1 MTKNDFSVLAL
12 FLFPLY
18 YLGKFKESTQFEE
31 KYKWELNAS
40 TKIEETSEENEIA
53 KANSHHHG
61 RIQPAGKKILKNKQ
75 HIFARGIKKQMKK
88 RKKQTCRDSHS
99 IHKILS
105 NRTWNTKSHKFN
117 QINASII
124 STAKDKKT
132 LAWFKCKWGANA
144 QKTSQE
150 AFNYISLTD
159 CFTKWRIT

>member
-1 MTKNDFSVLAL
+1 MLIAEEAPKENLHAYYPMPNMTKNDFSVLAL

-75 HIFARGIKKQMKK
+75 HIFARGIKKA
-88 RKKQTCRDSHS
+88 
-99 IHKILS
+99 
-105 NRTWNTKSHKFN
+105 N
-117 QINASII
+117 
-124 STAKDKKT
+124 DKK
-132 LAWFKCKWGANA
+132 K
-144 QKTSQE
+144 E
-150 AFNYISLTD
+150 TD
-159 CFTKWRIT
+159 L